1 MVFRNVVVHGVE
13 TFQISCIIQQFMQYH
28 AAVQGC
34 EALSHLHI
42 PHVVQRIFSLKV
54 AESFLAF
61 FKIGVRTSIH
71 GDFLVAFR
79 NLQTEI
85 AGTGVDAQESVL
97 FPLRYFN
104 EVVASSQRPYG
115 AAVPVFVRSQ
125 HVHADAGDFFIQFRV
140 VQQGLMNGGTGM
152 HPGRDALAQACVKAG
167 KSGSPNSLAVSTP
180 QPISTPIRLGITL
193 SVFNSAVN
201 PMTQP
206 APACTSG
213 MMRTRLPS
221 KAGWLQTSLI
231 WVRAR
236 SSSSSVNTRA
246 SVYFPSMVIMVLF
259 FWLRGA
265 EICGKRLRAL

>member
-1 MVFRNVVVHGVE
+1 
-13 TFQISCIIQQFMQYH
+13 MQYH

-167 KSGSPNSLAVSTP
+167 KIRQSGQSGGKHSAADIHADQVGNYL
-180 QPISTPIRLGITL
+180 IRFQFRREPDDAAGSGVHVRHDAHPASFKGGVVADVPDLGAGQVFQFIREHAGFRVFSVNGDHGFILLVEGRGDMRKAPSRPVTL
-193 SVFNSAVN
+193 S
-201 PMTQP
+201 P
-206 APACTSG
+206 
-213 MMRTRLPS
+213 
-221 KAGWLQTSLI
+221 
-231 WVRAR
+231 
-236 SSSSSVNTRA
+236 
-246 SVYFPSMVIMVLF
+246 
-259 FWLRGA
+259 
-265 EICGKRLRAL
+265 